1 MLTFLNLKTQNRD
14 PDIMMP
20 LATKIQVDCKNV
32 IGELRHIWTSIGF
45 DEINW
50 SYTERGKH
58 LLKTLK
64 GNKT

>member
-1 MLTFLNLKTQNRD
+1 MSLTTN
-14 PDIMMP
+14 
-20 LATKIQVDCKNV
+20 IQVDCNNV

-50 SYTERGKH
+50 SYTERGKD

-64 GNKT
+64 GKTT